1 MTVGVH
7 RMAFD
12 QKRNWGSES
21 FGRRQ
26 VIQAHDFEE
35 YGWKYTIK
43 HIYQFRHVLT
53 AELGDYDADTHTA
66 GYVSELRLAP
76 QQSEDLEQ
84 AIQSSHQKLM

>member
-1 MTVGVH
+1 MIGWTKIKNEIGE
-7 RMAFD
+7 
-12 QKRNWGSES
+12 QKLW
-21 FGRRQ
+21 RRQ
-26 VIQAHDFEE
+26 VGQAYDFEE
-35 YGWKYTIK
+35 YGWKYTIN
-43 HIYQFRHVLT
+43 HIYQFQHVLT